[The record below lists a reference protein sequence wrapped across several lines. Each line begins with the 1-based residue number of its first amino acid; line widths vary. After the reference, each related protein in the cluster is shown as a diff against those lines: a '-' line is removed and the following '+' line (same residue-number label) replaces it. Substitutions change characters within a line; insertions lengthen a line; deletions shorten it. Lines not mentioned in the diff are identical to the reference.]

1 MELLKHR
8 FSPQLVTCIA
18 DHLQKHVV
26 SFERKAFEDPIHKA
40 LEDLE
45 LKQRAQLIADH
56 VHLALPDN
64 HKARARVLRAMLHA
78 ANVDQQSDEHGIG
91 GWGVFPLTMVVGQ
104 HGLDDFEGSLSLL
117 KEMTSRFSS
126 EFGVR
131 YFLLADQDRALSIML
146 GWIDDPNRHV
156 RRLVSEGTRPRLPWA
171 MQLPRL
177 IDDPAPV
184 LPILEALRDD
194 KEEYVRRSVANHLND
209 IAKDHPDLTAQLAR
223 DWMQGADKSREKLIR
238 HACRTLIK
246 QGHPIVLKTFG
257 YGEPELL
264 LDTLSIETKTVE
276 LGGALTFSVHLRSIS
291 DISQRLLIDYLVH
304 FRKANDK
311 LASKVFKWKNVLL
324 QPGERLPLK
333 RSHSIRRIT
342 TRRYYN
348 GQHALSLRINGQ
360 DFGFAEFNLI
370 VPDRETTAT
379 P

>member
-1 MELLKHR
+1 M
-8 FSPQLVTCIA
+8 TCIA

-56 VHLALPDN
+56 VHLALPDIP
-64 HKARARVLRAMLHA
+64 KARARVLRAMLHV

-184 LPILEALRDD
+184 LPILEALR
-194 KEEYVRRSVANHLND
+194 ER
-209 IAKDHPDLTAQLAR
+209 
-223 DWMQGADKSREKLIR
+223 
-238 HACRTLIK
+238 
-246 QGHPIVLKTFG
+246 FG
-257 YGEPELL
+257 RW
-264 LDTLSIETKTVE
+264 
-276 LGGALTFSVHLRSIS
+276 LR
-291 DISQRLLIDYLVH
+291 
-304 FRKANDK
+304 
-311 LASKVFKWKNVLL
+311 
-324 QPGERLPLK
+324 
-333 RSHSIRRIT
+333 
-342 TRRYYN
+342 
-348 GQHALSLRINGQ
+348 
-360 DFGFAEFNLI
+360 
-370 VPDRETTAT
+370 
-379 P
+379 